1 MGLSIIAHEVH
12 PDEECYGYFTGPRTM
27 PGFPEDEAERMV
39 EFVFVIRGDA
49 IAKYEQ
55 DFGPADNFIYVPP
68 LLMPSYGENPVGLMQ
83 WHGERHR
90 NDPKWAKRMQEYKES
105 STLFQDVIRQQEERS
120 QFIKNR
126 STFGP
131 HQVTQ
136 RNSPHFSPR
145 TQREWNNERRRR
157 TGKGQF

>member
-1 MGLSIIAHEVH
+1 MRIMTDWVH
-12 PDEECYGYFTGPRTM
+12 PDEPCHGYFTGPKRQ
-27 PGFPEDEAERMV
+27 PGYPEDDAERMI
-39 EFVFVIRGDA
+39 EQVFVIRGDA
-49 IAKYEQ
+49 IACYEQ
-55 DFGPADNFIYVPP
+55 DFGLANNFMYVPP
-68 LLMPSYGENPVGLMQ
+68 LFMPSYGENPVGLMQ

-131 HQVTQ
+131 HQVTH

-145 TQREWNNERRRR
+145 TQREWNNERKRR
-157 TGKGQF
+157 TGKAQF